1 MEGIEKIT
9 AKIAQDA
16 RDEVR
21 RVQEEAGA
29 QAQAALAADR
39 ERASIL
45 DRGRRAAGERLERL
59 T

>member
-29 QAQAALAADR
+29 LAQAALA
-39 ERASIL
+39 
-45 DRGRRAAGERLERL
+45 
-59 T
+59 